1 MKKLTKTIAMIVLAS
16 LLLVMLSSCGSAQD
30 KTNVSSEPAMADLFS
45 AQAESDAAAVQAG
58 EEAPFVQAQPEVIPE
73 ADTSFGAESN
83 FGAETAFGAESTS
96 GRQDGE
102 RFEDV
107 IMLEGMEETVKYEH
121 VKNETIGI
129 EMDYDYENFTRQ
141 SGSASEVFI
150 SVYDNTDTPENYL
163 ELIYTTEDA
172 DSAAASIAES
182 LSRNFNI
189 NKESRMLAKAGSCTC
204 IDASATKDNQT
215 PDQMQA
221 VYVIPLSNGSVIA
234 TMHYS
239 FEAAEG
245 FGRRFSEMLNTLSII
260 R

>member
-30 KTNVSSEPAMADLFS
+30 KTNVSSQPAMADVFS
-45 AQAESDAAAVQAG
+45 AQAEAED
-58 EEAPFVQAQPEVIPE
+58 PFAQSAPEVIPE
-73 ADTSFGAESN
+73 ADTGFGAESN
-83 FGAETAFGAESTS
+83 FGTEGTFGAENTS

-189 NKESRMLAKAGSCTC
+189 IKESRLLAKAGSCTC